1 MHDCYMRDCLLALAG
16 HGDGHVL
23 TVAVAL
29 LLAILTGRSDLC
41 IAGVFGAGKTRSLAV
56 LLIALS
62 CELDDFYAVVY
73 TKENVAAKALADQI
87 SDLSPQS
94 TFGRL
99 LGRIEE
105 GKGEAYAT
113 KIDVRCSDR
122 NRVIAEKRI
131 LIATGGSATAEMAM
145 KYSSFSLRLS
155 RTWLAFMDESQQYG
169 NYHEIAALAAIQQ
182 PALIVFVGDHRQ
194 TPGGLSKGRAAA
206 ANRQKLLHRPLG
218 LRALNR
224 SGDYLPP
231 ARLAQLIARLWPDAS
246 QDDDSD
252 VACLLNVGQAPHT
265 GVWTA
270 ATTTQHLPTS
280 LARLFSEETLS
291 HLNVASCLI
300 SAILAVLL
308 IATAPEEFG
317 IPECT
322 TTVEAAG
329 LDGPHRWGIILPNS
343 SRVSLLTYKAI
354 VAVRYPELVLHDQD
368 PIQIG
373 HFVPH
378 DHTVEHG
385 GFRAVLWE
393 APIRNLGQQWKM
405 L

>member
-1 MHDCYMRDCLLALAG
+1 MWAARVCAG
-16 HGDGHVL
+16 QPGTAPIDD
-23 TVAVAL
+23 
-29 LLAILTGRSDLC
+29 GRSPARYSCTQND
-41 IAGVFGAGKTRSLAV
+41 
-56 LLIALS
+56 S
-62 CELDDFYAVVY
+62 CELDFYAVVY

-87 SDLSPQS
+87 SDLFPPTQS

-145 KYSSFSLRLS
+145 KYSSFSLWLS
-155 RTWLAFMDESQQYG
+155 RAWLAFMDESQQYG

-194 TPGGLSKGRAAA
+194 TPGAYPKEELRQQIGRSCSTVPWTASPESPSRLSA
-206 ANRQKLLHRPLG
+206 PC
-218 LRALNR
+218 
-224 SGDYLPP
+224 P
-231 ARLAQLIARLWPDAS
+231 AHQAYCSPVAGCE
-246 QDDDSD
+246 QDNDSD

-291 HLNVASCLI
+291 HLSVASCLV

-317 IPECT
+317 IPECV

-329 LDGPHRWGIILPNS
+329 LDGPHRWGIILP
-343 SRVSLLTYKAI
+343 
-354 VAVRYPELVLHDQD
+354 
-368 PIQIG
+368 
-373 HFVPH
+373 
-378 DHTVEHG
+378 TVHEC
-385 GFRAVLWE
+385 LC
-393 APIRNLGQQWKM
+393 
-405 L
+405 

>member
-1 MHDCYMRDCLLALAG
+1 MIVVSAWRKASGVFTSAW
-16 HGDGHVL
+16 
-23 TVAVAL
+23 ASAS
-29 LLAILTGRSDLC
+29 GRSSTMAMSISPPSFLMRAGLPVC
-41 IAGVFGAGKTRSLAV
+41 ICSR
-56 LLIALS
+56 IA
-62 CELDDFYAVVY
+62 
-73 TKENVAAKALADQI
+73 TADQI
-87 SDLSPQS
+87 SDLSPPTQS

-145 KYSSFSLRLS
+145 KYSSFSLWLS
-155 RTWLAFMDESQQYG
+155 RAWLAFMDESQQYG

-206 ANRQKLLHRPLG
+206 ANRRSCSTVPLELG
-218 LRALNR
+218 ALNR
-224 SGDYLPP
+224 PGDYLPP
-231 ARLAQLIARLWPDAS
+231 ARLTKLIALLWPDAS
-246 QDDDSD
+246 QDNDSD

-270 ATTTQHLPTS
+270 AATTQHLPTS

-300 SAILAVLL
+300 SAMQAVLL

-329 LDGPHRWGIILPNS
+329 L
-343 SRVSLLTYKAI
+343 V
-354 VAVRYPELVLHDQD
+354 
-368 PIQIG
+368 
-373 HFVPH
+373 
-378 DHTVEHG
+378 
-385 GFRAVLWE
+385 
-393 APIRNLGQQWKM
+393 
-405 L
+405 

>member
-1 MHDCYMRDCLLALAG
+1 M
-16 HGDGHVL
+16 
-23 TVAVAL
+23 T
-29 LLAILTGRSDLC
+29 
-41 IAGVFGAGKTRSLAV
+41 FPRSLP
-56 LLIALS
+56 
-62 CELDDFYAVVY
+62 LDDCW
-73 TKENVAAKALADQI
+73 
-87 SDLSPQS
+87 
-94 TFGRL
+94 
-99 LGRIEE
+99 GRIEE

-182 PALIVFVGDHRQ
+182 PALIVFVGGHRQ

-252 VACLLNVGQAPHT
+252 VACLLMLESGLQQPLRNTYPLPWHASSVRKRS
-265 GVWTA
+265 VISMLLA
-270 ATTTQHLPTS
+270 A
-280 LARLFSEETLS
+280 
-291 HLNVASCLI
+291 
-300 SAILAVLL
+300 
-308 IATAPEEFG
+308 
-317 IPECT
+317 
-322 TTVEAAG
+322 
-329 LDGPHRWGIILPNS
+329 
-343 SRVSLLTYKAI
+343 
-354 VAVRYPELVLHDQD
+354 
-368 PIQIG
+368 
-373 HFVPH
+373 
-378 DHTVEHG
+378 
-385 GFRAVLWE
+385 
-393 APIRNLGQQWKM
+393 
-405 L
+405 